1 MEKSPMINL
10 VYASSAHELL
20 KEGELLEILEKARE
34 KNTRLGITGML
45 LYRGGNFL
53 QVLEGE
59 AETVRELYK
68 VIRQDQRH
76 KGVMLISER
85 PVTERHFSEW
95 KMAFVNLQSVKPE
108 DVPGYSDF
116 LNIKFE
122 GDTFANNPTF
132 AHRLLRI
139 FRDYMR

>member
-1 MEKSPMINL
+1 MINL
-10 VYASSAHELL
+10 IYASSATEMLT
-20 KEGELLEILEKARE
+20 EPALLEILEKARE
-34 KNTRLGITGML
+34 KNARLGITGML

-76 KGVMLISER
+76 KGVMLIAER
-85 PVTERHFSEW
+85 PVSERNFAEW

-108 DVPGYSDF
+108 DVPGYSEY
-116 LNIKFE
+116 LNVKFTGE
-122 GDTFANNPTF
+122 TFSNNPTF

>member
-1 MEKSPMINL
+1 MINL
-10 VYASSAHELL
+10 IYASSATEMLT
-20 KEGELLEILEKARE
+20 EPALLEILEKARE
-34 KNTRLGITGML
+34 KNARLGITGML

-59 AETVRELYK
+59 DETVRELYK

-76 KGVMLISER
+76 KGVMLIAER
-85 PVTERHFSEW
+85 PVSERNFAEW

-108 DVPGYSDF
+108 DVPGYSEY
-116 LNIKFE
+116 LNVNFTGE
-122 GDTFANNPTF
+122 TFSNNPTF

>member
-1 MEKSPMINL
+1 MINL
-10 VYASSAHELL
+10 IYASSATEMLT
-20 KEGELLEILEKARE
+20 EPALLEILEKARE
-34 KNTRLGITGML
+34 KNARLGITGML

-59 AETVRELYK
+59 DESVRELYK

-76 KGVMLISER
+76 KGVMLIAER
-85 PVTERHFSEW
+85 PVSERNFAEW

-108 DVPGYSDF
+108 DVPGYSEY
-116 LNIKFE
+116 LNVNFTGE
-122 GDTFANNPTF
+122 TFSNNPTF

>member
-1 MEKSPMINL
+1 MINL
-10 VYASSAHELL
+10 IYASSATEMLT
-20 KEGELLEILEKARE
+20 EPALLEILEKARE
-34 KNTRLGITGML
+34 KNARLGITGML

-59 AETVRELYK
+59 DESVRELYK

-76 KGVMLISER
+76 KGVMLIAER
-85 PVTERHFSEW
+85 PVPERNFAEW

-108 DVPGYSDF
+108 DVPGYSEY
-116 LNIKFE
+116 LNVNFTGE
-122 GDTFANNPTF
+122 TFSNNPTF

>member
-1 MEKSPMINL
+1 MINL
-10 VYASSAHELL
+10 IYASSATEMLT
-20 KEGELLEILEKARE
+20 EPALLEILEKARE
-34 KNTRLGITGML
+34 KNARLGITGML

-59 AETVRELYK
+59 DESVRELYK

-76 KGVMLISER
+76 KRVMLIAER
-85 PVTERHFSEW
+85 PVSERNFAEW

-108 DVPGYSDF
+108 DVPGYSEY
-116 LNIKFE
+116 LNVNFTGE
-122 GDTFANNPTF
+122 TFSNNPTF

>member
-1 MEKSPMINL
+1 MINL
-10 VYASSAHELL
+10 IYASSATEMLT
-20 KEGELLEILEKARE
+20 EPALLEILEKARE
-34 KNTRLGITGML
+34 KNARLGITGML

-76 KGVMLISER
+76 KGVMLIAER
-85 PVTERHFSEW
+85 PVSERNFAEW

-108 DVPGYSDF
+108 DVPGYSEY
-116 LNIKFE
+116 LNVNFTGE
-122 GDTFANNPTF
+122 TFSNNPTF

>member
-1 MEKSPMINL
+1 
-10 VYASSAHELL
+10 
-20 KEGELLEILEKARE
+20 
-34 KNTRLGITGML
+34 ML

-59 AETVRELYK
+59 AETVRGLYK
-68 VIRQDQRH
+68 VIRQDPRH

-108 DVPGYSDF
+108 EVPGYSEF
-116 LNIKFE
+116 LSVKFE